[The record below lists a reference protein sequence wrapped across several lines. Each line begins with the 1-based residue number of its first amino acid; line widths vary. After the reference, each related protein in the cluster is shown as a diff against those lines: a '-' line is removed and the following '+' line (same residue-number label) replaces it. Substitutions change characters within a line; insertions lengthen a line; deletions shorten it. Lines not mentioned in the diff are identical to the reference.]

1 MTEDVRTLQME
12 PLVPL
17 FLKLAGRA
25 VVVVGAGPMGTQ
37 RVLQLAEAGARV
49 TVVAPEVSLDAARAA
64 AEVRRRPFVAED
76 LDGAWFAVAA
86 APPEVNRAVAE
97 AAEARRLL
105 LNAVDDPTRASA
117 YFPGVVRRGGA
128 TLAISTDGRAP
139 ALAGLLREAL
149 AALLP
154 DDLETWIATAEGL
167 RAEWKAAGVPLA
179 ERRPLLLE
187 RLNALYAARRDP
199 APQGPAE
206 AVPDTSA

>member
-1 MTEDVRTLQME
+1 ME
-12 PLVPL
+12 PLLPL
-17 FLKLAGRA
+17 FLKLAGRG

-37 RVLQLAEAGARV
+37 RVLQLVEAGARV
-49 TVVAPEVSLDAARAA
+49 TVVAPEVSREAAGAA
-64 AEVRRRPFVAED
+64 AEVRRRPFVPED

-86 APPEVNRAVAE
+86 APPEVNRAVAA

-105 LNAVDDPTRASA
+105 LNAVDDPDRASA

-128 TLAISTDGRAP
+128 TLAISTGGRAP

-154 DDLETWIATAEGL
+154 EDVDSWIATAEGL
-167 RAEWKAAGVPLA
+167 RAGWKAAGVPLA
-179 ERRPLLLE
+179 QRRPLLLE
-187 RLNALYAARRDP
+187 RLNALYPGARNG

-206 AVPDTSA
+206 AVPTTSA